1 MKSIKFLLVLLL
13 SAGFMTGCFEDV
25 DKTYQGPS
33 VVEFKPAP
41 GSSNSYIRVVNVN
54 STSANSTIPVTIQL
68 VGPHQASNVDVNFAV
83 SGTATAAMFNIGGT
97 TASIPSGSS
106 SGVINVNVTPAA
118 VAALA
123 TGQSRDIVL
132 TLTGG
137 SLPLNEMYKT
147 FTVRLTR
154 VAG

>member
-41 GSSNSYIRVVNVN
+41 GSSNSYVRVVNVN
-54 STSANSTIPVTIQL
+54 STTSTTIPVTVQL
-68 VGPHQASNVDVNFAV
+68 VGPHQSSNVDVNFAV

-106 SGVINVNVTPAA
+106 SGVINVNITGAG

-137 SLPLNEMYKT
+137 SLPLNENYKT

>member
-25 DKTYQGPS
+25 DKTYTGPS
-33 VVEFKPAP
+33 VVEFGPAP

-54 STSANSTIPVTIQL
+54 STTATTIPVNVQL
-68 VGPHQASNVDVNFAV
+68 VGPHQSTAVDVNFSVA
-83 SGTATAAMFNIGGT
+83 GTATAAMFNISGT
-97 TASIPSGSS
+97 STQIPAGSS
-106 SGVINVNVTPAA
+106 VGTINVNITGAG
-118 VAALA
+118 VASLE

-137 SLPLNEMYKT
+137 SLPLNENYKT
-147 FTVRLTR
+147 YTVRLTR
-154 VAG
+154 VEG

>member
-13 SAGFMTGCFEDV
+13 SAGFMTGCFEEA
-25 DKTYQGPS
+25 DKTYQGPV

-41 GSSNSYIRVVNVN
+41 GSSNAYVRVVNVN
-54 STSANSTIPVTIQL
+54 STTNTTIPVTLQL
-68 VGPHQASNVDVNFAV
+68 VGPHQSSNADVTFAV
-83 SGTATAAMFNIGGT
+83 SGTATAAMFNISGT
-97 TASIPSGSS
+97 TATIPSGSS
-106 SGVINVNVTPAA
+106 SGVINVNITGAGMA
-118 VAALA
+118 SLA
-123 TGQSRDIVL
+123 TGQTRDIVL

-137 SLPLNEMYKT
+137 TFPLNEMYKT